1 MNPQRRQHVI
11 WLACLMGAIGLSAAL
26 VVVGLAAGQAR
37 AAERPA
43 WASLQP
49 DEALA
54 EPRRFLFLPVK
65 MRGEIVRLVGG
76 RAFALHSRSVRHG
89 LLVVLSDQAMEAGGP
104 LAVGDPVEV
113 EGIVRFLGR
122 QEMQTLQARFGID
135 LGRDNLPVAYGNH
148 PYLLALRVR
157 RVSTST

>member
-11 WLACLMGAIGLSAAL
+11 WLACLVGAIALSTVL
-26 VVVGLAAGQAR
+26 IFVGLAAGRAR
-37 AAERPA
+37 AAQRPA
-43 WASLQP
+43 WASLRP

-54 EPRRFLFLPVK
+54 EPRRFLFLPVR
-65 MRGEIVRLVGG
+65 MSGEVVRLVGE

-89 LLVVLSDQAMEAGGP
+89 LLVVLSDQAVEAGRP
-104 LAVGDPVEV
+104 LAVGDQVEV

-122 QEMQTLQARFGID
+122 QEMQALQARFGVD
-135 LGRDNLPVAYGNH
+135 LDRDNLPIAYGNH

-157 RVSTST
+157 LASAPA